1 MPQWLFNV
9 IVIGGIAGIIVYKA
23 IKNKNDE
30 WEGELTNKWAI
41 NNDEDSLSTT
51 VPTSFMLVFKTDKG
65 KKKRVVISNSDTF
78 EQWKKGDRV
87 IKRKGERIPE
97 KI

>member
-30 WEGELTNKWAI
+30 WEGELINKWVSS
-41 NNDEDSLSTT
+41 DEDSLSTT
-51 VPTSFMLVFKTDKG
+51 APTSFMLVFKTNKG
-65 KKKRVVISNSDTF
+65 KKRVVINNSNAYD
-78 EQWKKGDRV
+78 EWNKGQKV